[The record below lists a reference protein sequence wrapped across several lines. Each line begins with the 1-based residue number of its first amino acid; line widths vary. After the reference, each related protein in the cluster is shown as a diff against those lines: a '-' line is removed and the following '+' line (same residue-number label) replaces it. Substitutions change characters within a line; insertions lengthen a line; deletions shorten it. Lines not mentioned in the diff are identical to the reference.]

1 MPAEFSL
8 CALQYKDQ
16 LAKFKQDAVDAMDN
30 IKRRDGLEHIHVD
43 VKDLSHKG
51 VKL

>member
-1 MPAEFSL
+1 M
-8 CALQYKDQ
+8 CAQYKDQ
-16 LAKFKQDAVDAMDN
+16 LAKYKQDAVDAMEN
-30 IKRRDGLEHIHVD
+30 VKRRDHLESINVS